1 MRPNL
6 SNMEKRL
13 RIVQH
18 LFGEPLEPD
27 ILDGYLED
35 DALRREYD
43 ALCEAKRSLDAREA
57 QCPDPEILAR
67 VIEAAGRRQLR
78 VINGGRARWR
88 PQRLRLVYALSAAAV
103 ILVALTVGL
112 FRVLLPG
119 AEIASLD
126 APVEQG
132 EEIVSLDVLV
142 EQGEESVATAAQ
154 VEDSLPVAGPEQIS
168 TLPEPAW
175 NEAEN
180 LVDVHS
186 RLNLIRARSHAQL
199 WDESA
204 VISLDS
210 IPMDASDLLP
220 GLGAASTRRDQ

>member
-1 MRPNL
+1 MRSSNL
-6 SNMEKRL
+6 ANMEKRL
-13 RIVQH
+13 RLVQH

-35 DALRREYD
+35 KALRREYD

-57 QCPDPEILAR
+57 QRPDPEVLVR
-67 VIEAAGRRQLR
+67 VMEAAGRRRLR
-78 VINGGRARWR
+78 LINGGHAR
-88 PQRLRLVYALSAAAV
+88 PQRLRLIYALSAAAV
-103 ILVALTVGL
+103 VLVALTAGL
-112 FRVLLPG
+112 FRVLVPG
-119 AEIASLD
+119 AEVASLD
-126 APVEQG
+126 APVERG
-132 EEIVSLDVLV
+132 EEIA
-142 EQGEESVATAAQ
+142 ATAAQ
-154 VEDSLPVAGPEQIS
+154 VGDSLPVVVPEQIP
-168 TLPEPAW
+168 TMLEPAW
-175 NEAEN
+175 DEAES

-210 IPMDASDLLP
+210 IPSDASDVLP